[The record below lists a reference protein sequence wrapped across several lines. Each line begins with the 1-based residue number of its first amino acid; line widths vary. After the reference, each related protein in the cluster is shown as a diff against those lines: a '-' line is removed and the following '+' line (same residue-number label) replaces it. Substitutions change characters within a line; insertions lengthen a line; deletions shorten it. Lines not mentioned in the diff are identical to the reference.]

1 MQDVSLF
8 VGVDVS
14 KAELVIATEPGAG
27 QLTVPNEAKAIAR
40 WLRGLNPQACLAME
54 STGRYHQLLARL
66 ALEAGRRVY
75 VINAKDIYFYAKGLG
90 ARGKTDASDARVIV
104 RYVQE
109 HQARLRPAALGTP
122 EQSRLSELLRRR
134 ATISRHLGAV
144 EESLKD
150 VPDLARLRASLVL
163 QTKRLLASLDA
174 KIQSLIDADPVMR
187 VKREQLLSVPGVG
200 PQVSAL
206 LTALLS
212 RIPFANADA
221 VVAYSGLDPRPNDSG
236 LKRGRRTLSKR
247 GPASMRRLMW
257 LAAFS
262 ASHSR
267 AFAGVYQAIRSRGFS
282 STEAVVIL
290 ARKLLR
296 IAWAIWR
303 TGVPFDLS
311 KVKPAT

>member
-267 AFAGVYQAIRSRGFS
+267 AFSGVYQAIRSRGFS

>member
-1 MQDVSLF
+1 MQDISLF

-27 QLTVPNEAKAIAR
+27 QLTVPNEAKAISR
-40 WLRGLNPQACLAME
+40 WLRGLNPQACVAME

-75 VINAKDIYFYAKGLG
+75 VINAKDIHFYAKGMG
-90 ARGKTDASDARVIV
+90 VRGKTDSADARVIV

-122 EQSRLSELLRRR
+122 EQSRLGELLRRR
-134 ATISRHLGAV
+134 ATISRHMDAV
-144 EESLKD
+144 QESLKD

-163 QTKRLLASLDA
+163 QTKRLLAAVDA
-174 KIQSLIDADPVMR
+174 KIQALIEADQDMR
-187 VKREQLLSVPGVG
+187 VKQRQLLSIPGVG

-206 LTALLS
+206 LTALLA

-236 LKRGRRTLSKR
+236 QKRGRRKLSKR

-262 ASHSR
+262 ASHSK
-267 AFAGVYQAIRSRGFS
+267 AFSGVYQAILSRGFS
-282 STEAVVIL
+282 GTEAVVIL

-296 IAWAIWR
+296 IAWAVWR
-303 TGVPFDLS
+303 TGMPFDLS
-311 KVKPAT
+311 KVQPAA